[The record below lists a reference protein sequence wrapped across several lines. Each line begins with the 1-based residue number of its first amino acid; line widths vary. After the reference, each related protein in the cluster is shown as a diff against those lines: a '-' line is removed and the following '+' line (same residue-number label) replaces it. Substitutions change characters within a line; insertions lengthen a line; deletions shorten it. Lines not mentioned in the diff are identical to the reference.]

1 MLSLLNILHT
11 LDRFD
16 HWLFQKIN
24 SEWTNPFFDFI
35 FPYFR
40 QSDFWM
46 PLYLF
51 LFAFVAVNFKRN
63 WWWWIIFFLCTV
75 ALTDLVGTRL
85 FKHVF
90 ERLRPCNDPLFA
102 SSVRLLLKQCAGG
115 YSFVSNHAANH
126 FGLATFFYFTLRN
139 YLPGWTWIAWV
150 WAFAI
155 CYAQIYVGI
164 HYPLD
169 IVGGALLGTL
179 FGLFLAMFF
188 NKKFGFANFDTQPT
202 GTL

>member
-1 MLSLLNILHT
+1 MLSLLNILQT

-24 SEWTNPFFDFI
+24 SEWTNPFFDLI